1 MFWTIV
7 AYFAWHSLHA
17 RVEANWFAPVYPA
30 FVIAAAVAAHLV
42 EWQLRWQRVADFC
55 RRWAVPSGVVL
66 FVLLVVQANT
76 GILSGYRRDATVRSV
91 GVGWR
96 EVAAEIEAVRVRVGA
111 TCVIAL
117 DYATTGWLAFYLP
130 SGTCVA
136 QFRQR
141 IRWVNMPE
149 PDAVQLAGKL
159 LYVYQGWLGDA
170 PILKDRF
177 VRIDRVSEVQ
187 RKRGPLVIET
197 FVLDR
202 LEGSKGEVFDRSP
215 PPEIQ

>member
-1 MFWTIV
+1 M
-7 AYFAWHSLHA
+7 
-17 RVEANWFAPVYPA
+17 
-30 FVIAAAVAAHLV
+30 
-42 EWQLRWQRVADFC
+42 
-55 RRWAVPSGVVL
+55 L

-96 EVAAEIEAVRVRVGA
+96 EVAAEIEAVRARVGA
-111 TCVIAL
+111 TCVVAL
-117 DYATTGWLAFYLP
+117 DYATTGWLTFYLP

-159 LYVYQGWLGDA
+159 LYVYQAWLGDT

-177 VRIDRVSEVQ
+177 VRVDRVSEVQ

-197 FVLDR
+197 LVVDLLGR
-202 LEGSKGEVFDRSP
+202 SKGEVIDRSP

>member
-1 MFWTIV
+1 
-7 AYFAWHSLHA
+7 
-17 RVEANWFAPVYPA
+17 
-30 FVIAAAVAAHLV
+30 
-42 EWQLRWQRVADFC
+42 
-55 RRWAVPSGVVL
+55 
-66 FVLLVVQANT
+66 
-76 GILSGYRRDATVRSV
+76 GYRRDATVRSV

-96 EVAAEIEAVRVRVGA
+96 ETADEIEAVRARVGA
-111 TCVIAL
+111 TCVLAL

-130 SGTCVA
+130 SGTCVV

-149 PDAVQLAGKL
+149 PAAVPIAGKL
-159 LYVYQGWLGDA
+159 LYVYQAGLGDA

-202 LEGSKGEVFDRSP
+202 LEGSRGGVFHALP
-215 PPEIQ
+215 LVKFK